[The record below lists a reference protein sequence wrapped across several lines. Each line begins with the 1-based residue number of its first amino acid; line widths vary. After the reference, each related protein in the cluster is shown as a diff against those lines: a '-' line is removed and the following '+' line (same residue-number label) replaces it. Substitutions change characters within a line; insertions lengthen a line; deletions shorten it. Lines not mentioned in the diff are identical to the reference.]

1 MPFRLSPETL
11 PPYVRHSMTTFFPR
25 QTVHWKLEEP
35 AAFRRLTLSV
45 LEMAVLTGVVLRL
58 YRSLALTHGPSDSW
72 LYLGGSF
79 ALGAVLLFGMATA
92 HLGNYTIRQW
102 VWRVPVFAALEAT
115 AEMLTS
121 LALIAVDREPL
132 GTSRAEFAH
141 WPSLAAEV
149 LLTRLLALTV
159 YALVLA
165 GIVQFVRYALL
176 KREDRESTAIAIHE
190 DIERQSA
197 EHDKIP

>member
-1 MPFRLSPETL
+1 
-11 PPYVRHSMTTFFPR
+11 MTNFFPR
-25 QTVHWKLEEP
+25 QTVQWKLEEP

-45 LEMAVLTGVVLRL
+45 LEMGLVTGLVLRL
-58 YRSLALTHGPSDSW
+58 YRSIALTNGPSDSW

-79 ALGAVLLFGMATA
+79 ALGALLLFGMATA

-102 VWRVPVFAALEAT
+102 VWRVPVFAVIEAA

-121 LALIAVDREPL
+121 LLLIAVDREPL
-132 GTSRAEFAH
+132 GTSKAEFVH
-141 WPSLAAEV
+141 WPGMAAEV
-149 LLTRLLALTV
+149 LLTRLLALTI

-190 DIERQSA
+190 DIERQTA
-197 EHDKIP
+197 EHDQSP